1 MEGAMAAMGHMNPMH
16 HVPETLAG
24 GAQLGRP
31 VSLLSQR
38 GSDGCEK
45 PMGIFHHQ
53 QEILLELN
61 GISWELM
68 GVHGNFK

>member
-53 QEILLELN
+53 
-61 GISWELM
+61 
-68 GVHGNFK
+68 